1 MTLLDYILPPSSSRP
16 ARDERACDNVSDA
29 DATATV
35 RPRHALQENET
46 AWTLTAHL
54 PGVAKNSLSITDN
67 EGVLTIRGERA
78 WRQPEG
84 WTALHRETDDAPY
97 ELRLEHEGRIDVEKI
112 RAEFADG
119 VLTATLPKAETIKP
133 RKIAVN

>member
-1 MTLLDYILPPSSSRP
+1 MTLLDYILPSPRAPQDARP
-16 ARDERACDNVSDA
+16 DNVTDA
-29 DATATV
+29 DTGATV

-54 PGVAKNSLSITDN
+54 PGVAKSSLSITDN

-78 WRQPEG
+78 WKQPDD

-97 ELRLEHEGRIDVEKI
+97 ELRLEHEGRVDVGKI
-112 RAEFADG
+112 HAEFTDG
-119 VLTATLPKAETIKP
+119 VLTATLPKAEAVKP
-133 RKIAVN
+133 RKISVN

>member
-1 MTLLDYILPPSSSRP
+1 MTLLDYILPSPRP
-16 ARDERACDNVSDA
+16 TPDPRPCDNVRDA
-29 DATATV
+29 ATAATV
-35 RPRHALQENET
+35 RPRHALQEGES

-54 PGVAKNSLSITDN
+54 PGVAKNSLAITDN

-78 WRQPEG
+78 WKQPEG
-84 WTALHRETDDAPY
+84 WTALHRESDDAPY

-112 RAEFADG
+112 HAEFADG
-119 VLTATLPKAETIKP
+119 VLTATLPKAEAIKP

>member
-1 MTLLDYILPPSSSRP
+1 MSLLDYISPRYAQS
-16 ARDERACDNVSDA
+16 CDRVADA
-29 DATATV
+29 DAGATT
-35 RPRHALQENET
+35 RPRHTLQENESD
-46 AWTLTAHL
+46 WTLTAHL
-54 PGVAKNSLSITDN
+54 PGVAKSTLSITDN

-78 WRQPEG
+78 WKQPEG
-84 WTALHRETDDAPY
+84 WTPLHRESDDAPY

-119 VLTATLPKAETIKP
+119 VLTATLPKADAVKP